1 MSLIWEACREA
12 ARPSPMSGQLLRLVE
27 SQEQVATNALVDD
40 LAEQE
45 LLERMLEGTKPP
57 LRTGTAHLHYLLAT
71 PFRYPPLRHGSRF
84 GRVTEPSLLYG
95 ALERD
100 TALAEAAY
108 FRQVFWHGMGH
119 PPPRPLVTQHTLF
132 GAAYA
137 AAHGLRLQAPP
148 FDTFRAEISD
158 PGDYRAPQA
167 LGSALREASIEAV
180 EYPSARAPVPGINVA
195 LFTPAAVA
203 AAAPTFQEPWLGHTT
218 AEATAFSGRTGTGVI
233 TFPLERFLVAGH
245 LPAPAV

>member
-1 MSLIWEACREA
+1 MSRIWEACREA
-12 ARPSPMSGQLLRLVE
+12 AHPGPMRGELLRLVE

-57 LRTGTAHLHYLLAT
+57 RRAGTAHLHYLLAT

-84 GRVTEPSLLYG
+84 GRATEPSLLYG

-100 TALAEAAY
+100 TVLAEAAY
-108 FRQVFWHGMGH
+108 YRQVFWHGMEG

-137 AAHGLRLQAPP
+137 AAGGLRLQAPP
-148 FDTFRAEISD
+148 FDAQRTAISD
-158 PGDYRAPQA
+158 PADYGESQA
-167 LGSALREASIEAV
+167 LGTALREAGIDAV
-180 EYPSARAPVPGINVA
+180 EYASARAPGPGINVA
-195 LFTPAAVA
+195 LFTPAALA
-203 AAAPTFQEPWLGHTT
+203 ATAPTFQEPWLCRTT
-218 AEATAFSGRTGTGVI
+218 AEASGFYGRPSTGV
-233 TFPLERFLVAGH
+233 TVFPLELFLVAGR
-245 LPAPAV
+245 LPAPAL